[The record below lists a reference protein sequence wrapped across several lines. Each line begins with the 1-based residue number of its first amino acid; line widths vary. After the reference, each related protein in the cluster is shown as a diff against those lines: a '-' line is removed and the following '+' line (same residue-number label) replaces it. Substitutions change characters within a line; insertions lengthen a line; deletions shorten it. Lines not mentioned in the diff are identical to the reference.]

1 MKLVKILALAVAT
14 ALLFVS
20 CTKNNSEAPH
30 GNYVVTCDKE
40 VSLLSGSGIIFNE
53 MSEEVAKLGY
63 EVKTAANDKAVIAAT
78 DKVYEARK
86 DQASEAI
93 TISVGFKEGNVSGKP
108 ENTPVVIKTY
118 KLTPV
123 E

>member
-20 CTKNNSEAPH
+20 CTQNNSEAPH
-30 GNYVVTCDKE
+30 GNYVVTCDKD
-40 VSLLSGSGIIFNE
+40 VSLLSGSGSIFSE
-53 MSEEVAKLGY
+53 MYDEVAKLGY
-63 EVKTAANDKAVIAAT
+63 EVRTAANDKAVIAAT

-86 DQASEAI
+86 NQASEAL
-93 TISVGFKEGNVSGKP
+93 TISVGFKEGNVSGQP

-118 KLTPV
+118 TLTPA

>member
-1 MKLVKILALAVAT
+1 MKLVKILALAVTT

-40 VSLLSGSGIIFNE
+40 VSLHSGSGIIFNE
-53 MSEEVAKLGY
+53 MCEEVAKLGY

-86 DQASEAI
+86 NQASEAI

-108 ENTPVVIKTY
+108 ENIPVVIKTY
-118 KLTPV
+118 TLIPV
-123 E
+123 D

>member
-1 MKLVKILALAVAT
+1 M
-14 ALLFVS
+14 
-20 CTKNNSEAPH
+20 
-30 GNYVVTCDKE
+30 Y
-40 VSLLSGSGIIFNE
+40 
-53 MSEEVAKLGY
+53 EEVAKLGY

-86 DQASEAI
+86 NQASEAI
-93 TISVGFKEGNVSGKP
+93 TISVGFKEGNVSGKS

-118 KLTPV
+118 TLTPV